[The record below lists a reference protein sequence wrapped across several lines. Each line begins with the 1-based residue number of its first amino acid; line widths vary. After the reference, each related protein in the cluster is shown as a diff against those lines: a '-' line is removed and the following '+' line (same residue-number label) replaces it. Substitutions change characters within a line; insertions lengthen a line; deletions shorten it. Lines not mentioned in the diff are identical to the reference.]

1 LRRRTPAAVVCAA
14 VLLFVTADPAR
25 GELRPGDTLGS
36 ENWEQAKGLLPEE
49 FLASYRRGDF
59 RHEIGKWS
67 ADALDKDPIFAA
79 ALDKNK
85 DRFDVNEAGT
95 IVERASGQPAANIF
109 AWPFP
114 KIDPSDPKAAIK
126 IVWNYFY
133 TIYYGG
139 NGRYRADLLWMDRKG
154 LDRQIKVDA
163 LQKYY
168 EGQHPGFR
176 QTEGP
181 PDVLAQTFSE
191 VLYPQDVA
199 GMLSLAWRYRA
210 GQQRDSLW
218 AYVPALHRVRQV
230 SPTNR
235 SDGFL
240 GSDLT
245 QDDGPYF
252 DGKVEDFKWKLVG
265 EQDLLVLFDK
275 LSFTDPA
282 SLERLPGGG
291 WRMIVPGTARL
302 GFQLPDW
309 KGVAWCPVQEL
320 LIRRP
325 HWIIE
330 AVPKDP
336 YYLYGKIVLRF
347 DKDIFLGSY
356 SSKYDWKGEL
366 LSSFAAIRTN
376 TIKVAPGEYWGWA
389 GGAVALGLN
398 WKLDRAT
405 GAGIAA
411 GENVPADSRIPLS
424 PELFDVQRL
433 MQKGR

>member
-1 LRRRTPAAVVCAA
+1 VRLLLA
-14 VLLFVTADPAR
+14 VLVLLSRVPLAAA
-25 GELRPGDTLGS
+25 ELLPGGVLGA
-36 ENWEQAKGLLPEE
+36 ENWQQAKDLLPAE
-49 FLASYRRGDF
+49 FLEAYRRGDF

-67 ADALDKDPIFAA
+67 ADALDKDPVFAE
-79 ALDKNK
+79 ALAKNK
-85 DRFDVNEAGT
+85 GRYDVTDDGT
-95 IVERASGQPAANIF
+95 IVERESGKPASGIF

-114 KIDPSDPKAAIK
+114 DIDRADPKAALK

-154 LDRQIKVDA
+154 LDRQIKVEA

-168 EGQHPGFR
+168 EGQHPKFR
-176 QTEGP
+176 ESGGP

-199 GMLSLAWRYRA
+199 GTLSLAWRYRGA
-210 GQQRDSLW
+210 AQRDSLW

-230 SPTNR
+230 SPANR

-245 QDDGPYF
+245 QDDGAYF
-252 DGKVEDFKWKLVG
+252 DGKIEDFKWRLVG
-265 EQDLLVLFDK
+265 EQDFLVLFDK
-275 LSFTDPA
+275 PSFTDPA
-282 SLERLPGGG
+282 ALERLPNGG
-291 WRMIVPGTARL
+291 WRMIMPGMARL
-302 GFQLPDW
+302 GFQQPDW
-309 KGVAWCPVQEL
+309 KGVSWCPLQEV

-325 HWIIE
+325 HWVIE

-347 DKDIFLGSY
+347 DKDIYLGSY
-356 SSKYDWKGEL
+356 STKYDWKGEL

-389 GGAVALGLN
+389 GGAVALALN

-405 GAGIAA
+405 GAGIAV
-411 GENVPADSRIPLS
+411 GENVPADSRISLS
-424 PELFDVQRL
+424 PDLFDVQRL
-433 MQKGR
+433 SQRGR